1 VDDGWV
7 WNGVER
13 WKPGSGS
20 DGTVKE
26 HLVVDDRLWC
36 GSGWDLLGPE
46 VCREEETFVCREV
59 VVDSETTLSEEHV
72 S

>member
-1 VDDGWV
+1 
-7 WNGVER
+7 
-13 WKPGSGS
+13 
-20 DGTVKE
+20 VKE
-26 HLVVDDRLWC
+26 HLVVDDRLWS

-46 VCREEETFVCREV
+46 VFRKEETFVCREV